1 MPDGCGRKE
10 KKGVGSVLLLLLL
23 LLLLD
28 VGSGRR
34 LLARKVAR
42 HELFFIAG
50 RDSK

>member
-1 MPDGCGRKE
+1 MMPDGCGRKE
-10 KKGVGSVLLLLLL
+10 KKGVGSVLLLLL